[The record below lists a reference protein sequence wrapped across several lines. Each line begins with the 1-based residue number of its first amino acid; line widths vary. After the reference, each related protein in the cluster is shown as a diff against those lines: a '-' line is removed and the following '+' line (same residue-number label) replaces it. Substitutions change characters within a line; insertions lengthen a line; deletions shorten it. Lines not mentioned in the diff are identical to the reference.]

1 MKTMRILTTTAMLL
15 TACASTAIG
24 GQERD
29 ASAPQSVPS
38 DASGHVLAVATDE
51 DVLPGVVGSR
61 HAVTLGVN
69 FDAMIL
75 AVLVEEGQRVSRG
88 DVIARLDDRAARAAM
103 ELAQQEASQTAR
115 VQRARIVL
123 DRARR
128 VHERVRV
135 AQARGAATAEE
146 LADAAT
152 DVEIAQADLAEAAE
166 LQNAAALRLTQARVQ
181 VERHLIRAPFDG
193 TVIRLPAEP
202 GAIVTSG
209 DPIAELIDADRLRVD
224 LFLPAATAR
233 AVTPGDRYAVRLHA
247 PTERVVWATARFVEP
262 RIEPTSGTVRT
273 TFEFDLPG
281 GALHAGT
288 LVTPASREPNAAELA
303 FMAGRD
309 ETSPAL
315 ATQTGNP

>member
-1 MKTMRILTTTAMLL
+1 MTTRQLLTATAFLL
-15 TACASTAIG
+15 TACTAPA
-24 GQERD
+24 
-29 ASAPQSVPS
+29 ASAQEHDPSASQAQST
-38 DASGHVLAVATDE
+38 GRVLAVAADE
-51 DVLPGVVGSR
+51 DVLPGVVSSC

-75 AVLVEEGQRVSRG
+75 AVLVEEGQRVKKG
-88 DVIARLDDRAARAAM
+88 EVIARLDDRAARAAM
-103 ELAQQEASQTAR
+103 ELAQQEASQVAR
-115 VQRARIVL
+115 LQRARLVL
-123 DRARR
+123 ERA
-128 VHERVRV
+128 ERVRERTRI
-135 AQARGAATAEE
+135 AQARGAATPEE

-152 DVEIAQADLAEAAE
+152 DVAIARADLAEAAE
-166 LQNAAALRLTQARVQ
+166 LQRAAALRLAQARVQ

-193 TVIRLPAEP
+193 TVIRLPAQA

-209 DPIAELIDADRLRVD
+209 DPIAEVIDADRLRVD

-233 AVTPGDRYAVRLHA
+233 AVTPGARYAVRLHA
-247 PTERVVWATARFVEP
+247 PADRVVWATARNVEP

-303 FMAGRD
+303 FMAGND
-309 ETSPAL
+309 EPAP
-315 ATQTGNP
+315 AVAIQTDDP